1 MRSVGFTGTWA
12 TDHRDDLLRWSV
24 VRSVCGEADVEA
36 SPASM
41 SRRLVEVP
49 SSRVG
54 VVVAGVAIGDGHP
67 IRVIGGPCSVE
78 GLEQFRETAV
88 AVKAAGAV
96 LLRGGAFKPRTSP
109 YSFQGLGE
117 RGLEIMRE
125 VADELGMGIV
135 TEAMSA
141 EEVPLVCRYADMVQI
156 GARNMDNR
164 SLLEAAADS
173 DCPVLLKRGLTATV
187 DEVLAAAEFIVV
199 RGNDRV
205 VICER
210 GSRTFE
216 PSTRNS
222 VDIAA
227 VPEIK
232 LRSDLPVIVDP
243 SHGTGRRDLVAPV
256 ALAAIA
262 AGADG
267 VIVEVHPQPEAA
279 LSDGSQSLEATKFP
293 AFMSRVRAMAL
304 AVGRSV

>member
-1 MRSVGFTGTWA
+1 MGPE
-12 TDHRDDLLRWSV
+12 V
-24 VRSVCGEADVEA
+24 VDA
-36 SPASM
+36 PA
-41 SRRLVEVP
+41 
-49 SSRVG
+49 SRVG
-54 VVVAGVAIGDGHP
+54 VSVAGVAIGAGHP
-67 IRVIGGPCSVE
+67 VRVIAGPCSVE
-78 GLEQFRETAV
+78 GPEQFRETALAV
-88 AVKAAGAV
+88 AAAGAA

-117 RGLEIMRE
+117 RGLAIMRE
-125 VADELGMGIV
+125 VADDLEMGVV

-141 EEVPLVCRYADMVQI
+141 EEVGAVARYADMVQI

-164 SLLEAAADS
+164 ALLEAAAAS
-173 DCPVLLKRGLTATV
+173 GLPVLLKRGVTSTV

-199 RGNDRV
+199 RGNDQV

-243 SHGTGRRDLVAPV
+243 SHGTGRRDLVAPIAV
-256 ALAAIA
+256 AGIA

-267 VIVEVHPQPEAA
+267 VIVEVHPQPSAA
-279 LSDGSQSLEATKFP
+279 LSDGSQSLEASSFGG
-293 AFMSRVRAMAL
+293 FMGRVRAMAL